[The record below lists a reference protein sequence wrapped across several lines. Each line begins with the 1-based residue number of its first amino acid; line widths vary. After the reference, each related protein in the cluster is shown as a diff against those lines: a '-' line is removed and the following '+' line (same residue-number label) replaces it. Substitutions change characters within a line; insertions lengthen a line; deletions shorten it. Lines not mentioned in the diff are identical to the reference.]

1 MRSAMGHLHTLDDVI
16 EADHENEEYN
26 EADGH
31 QKLAVK
37 EKNEGYG
44 KGLPKGV
51 PNPCHGVPKGSSI
64 GFGIMIVVLLRLVV
78 IGVLVQ
84 FVLHSARSGKNKRIL
99 YW

>member
-1 MRSAMGHLHTLDDVI
+1 MRSARRHLHTLDDVV
-16 EADHENEEYN
+16 EADHENEEKN

-31 QKLAVK
+31 QKLVVK

-44 KGLPKGV
+44 KRRRKGV
-51 PNPCHGVPKGSSI
+51 PNPCNWVPKGCSI

-84 FVLHSARSGKNKRIL
+84 LVLHSARSGKNERIL
-99 YW
+99 YR

>member
-1 MRSAMGHLHTLDDVI
+1 MRHLHTLDDVV
-16 EADHENEEYN
+16 EADHENEEKN

-44 KGLPKGV
+44 KRRRK
-51 PNPCHGVPKGSSI
+51 GVPKGCSI

-84 FVLHSARSGKNKRIL
+84 LVLHSARSGKNERIL
-99 YW
+99 YR

>member
-1 MRSAMGHLHTLDDVI
+1 MRSAMRHLHTLDDVI

-44 KGLPKGV
+44 KAFEMGFQIHAMGFQKEV
-51 PNPCHGVPKGSSI
+51 P
-64 GFGIMIVVLLRLVV
+64 
-78 IGVLVQ
+78 
-84 FVLHSARSGKNKRIL
+84 
-99 YW
+99 